1 LAQAIAGL
9 PWPEGVSGP
18 LPGKRRDRYLLAE
31 KVVDRV
37 YMTMPVQRRQ
47 RVLRRLGRL
56 TRQVSG

>member
-1 LAQAIAGL
+1 
-9 PWPEGVSGP
+9 
-18 LPGKRRDRYLLAE
+18 
-31 KVVDRV
+31 VVDRV